1 MRKSLRIS
9 LIAIFGALH
18 AVLYLLS
25 LGLGGWRNWAIYIE
39 AMEGIIL
46 GPQAGFLAALLGS
59 SIARTITYDPL
70 WMFGIVAEPVSVMAT
85 GFLARGKWK
94 PAFAVYSVLLLAY
107 FAHPYGRM
115 LPLWTI
121 LDVLLAFVLIY
132 PAAKLSSGLYKTT
145 SNRLPISVVLISFV
159 CTATDSLVRIFLLI
173 PMGFYS
179 MFSDFSNF
187 QKIQQIF
194 TGAALFSYI
203 EDAIVTTV
211 AFIVGVPLMVAL
223 MKLRFFSEKGNNEP
237 KPASPILV
245 EPE

>member
-1 MRKSLRIS
+1 MRKSFRIS
-9 LIAIFGALH
+9 LIAVFGALH

-25 LGLGGWRNWAIYIE
+25 FGLGEWRNWAIYIE

-70 WMFGIVAEPVSVMAT
+70 WMFGIIAEPVSVMAT

-94 PAFAVYSVLLLAY
+94 PAFAVYSVMLLAY
-107 FAHPYGRM
+107 FIHPYGRM

-132 PAAKLSSGLYKTT
+132 PAAKLSSGLYKITP
-145 SNRLPISVVLISFV
+145 NRLPISLVLIAFV

-173 PMGFYS
+173 PTGFYS
-179 MFSDFSNF
+179 MFFSNF
-187 QKIQQIF
+187 QQLQGIF
-194 TGAALFSYI
+194 TGAAVFSYI
-203 EDAIVTTV
+203 EDALVTTV
-211 AFIVGVPLMVAL
+211 SLIVGVPLMVAL
-223 MKLRFFSEKGNNEP
+223 SKLRFFSEKENSEP
-237 KPASPILV
+237 KPASLTLV
-245 EPE
+245 ESE